1 MNTIVHRLTNQL
13 LLVVL
18 LSIASGAR
26 VMAAPPKVIDQYE
39 VAFKSEA
46 IMGEA
51 PIWHP
56 LRQTLF
62 WLDVHG
68 KRLFEYQPDQKHC
81 RTWDFPR
88 KISTVVPESQNTV
101 VLAQE
106 NQLVRLD
113 VASGVR
119 ETLAVI
125 DDAGGKL
132 RFNDG
137 KCDPLGKFWVGTL
150 RAKDSPVMGALY
162 AFAPD
167 GQKATKLESVQNS
180 NGLGWSPDRKW
191 FYHIDSPTKRVARYR
206 YDADSGAIT
215 YDGVAVQTAAYGIPD
230 GLAVD
235 VAGNIWVAITD
246 KGVHCWNP
254 HTGELVSR
262 IVLPSCHITACGF
275 GGANLDELYITTAR
289 FRVSTNSLNEFPLT
303 GSLFKVKPGV
313 PGVRPN
319 LFGTIMQRPG
329 N

>member
-1 MNTIVHRLTNQL
+1 MNIIAPRLTCRLPSVL
-13 LLVVL
+13 LLISL
-18 LSIASGAR
+18 SGAR
-26 VMAAPPKVIDQYE
+26 MIAAPPPVIDQYV
-39 VAFKSEA
+39 VAFKSAA

-51 PIWHP
+51 PTWHP

-68 KRLFEYQPDQKHC
+68 KRLYEYVPEEKNC

-88 KISTVVPESQNTV
+88 KISTVVPESRNTV
-101 VLAQE
+101 VVAQE

-113 VASGVR
+113 VASGAR
-119 ETLAVI
+119 ETLAAI
-125 DDAGGKL
+125 ENAGGKL

-167 GQKATKLESVQNS
+167 GQKATKIESVYNS
-180 NGLGWSPDRKW
+180 NGLGWSPDQKW
-191 FYHIDSPTKRVARYR
+191 FYHVDSPTKRVARYR
-206 YDADSGAIT
+206 YDADTGAIS

-235 VAGNIWVAITD
+235 VAGNIWVVITD

-262 IVLPSCHITACGF
+262 IVLPSCHITSCAF

-303 GSLFKVKPGV
+303 GSLFMVRPGV
-313 PGVRPN
+313 QGLKPN
-319 LFGTIMQRPG
+319 LFKAGAKPPSR
-329 N
+329 